1 MRYCSQHKVNNLYR
15 LALEYRL
22 RKLESLLL
30 EGKRDQEI
38 LRDFLGDDY
47 YDKYTSIKNKIKDPE
62 YKDIYKL
69 IKKDPNDVKDYID
82 SFQSNTDV
90 RRSKKSDGAK
100 LIYKDDLWKVYR
112 ITTYEAAQL
121 YGSHTRWCISGRYE
135 CYEERGEEY
144 FYGYIKNN
152 DLDGGYYFYIKND
165 GITKYCL
172 LRKENGAVQ
181 SIWDASDDELNAS
194 DILDIEEDF
203 PAIEGVFIPQQPSS
217 YPMFSDSIEV
227 VRNAIKHGDDIN
239 ERCTNKNSQYYGYTP
254 IDWHLKHSYRTDN
267 KNISIMLLS
276 NGANITKT
284 SPWKLI
290 FNWFPKSIIEI
301 AWDRGLKK
309 AVDISEMISYAIDDS
324 NVDLLMMLL
333 DLGNVDANAKL
344 SDGKSLLHREITSKD
359 GASVLAIKEL
369 IKYGCDV
376 NEVLDS
382 GENLLDLAKRTPN
395 SSRPVILN
403 LLENAMR
410 GNKIN

>member
-38 LRDFLGDDY
+38 LRDFLGDEY

-62 YKDIYKL
+62 YKDIYKI
-69 IKKDPNDVKDYID
+69 IKMDPNDVKDYID
-82 SFQSNTDV
+82 NFQSNTDV
-90 RRSKKSDGAK
+90 RRNKKSDGAK

-135 CYEERGEEY
+135 GHEERGEEY

-165 GITKYCL
+165 GMTKYCL

-395 SSRPVILN
+395 SSRPAILN

>member
-1 MRYCSQHKVNNLYR
+1 M
-15 LALEYRL
+15 L
-22 RKLESLLL
+22 R
-30 EGKRDQEI
+30 R
-38 LRDFLGDDY
+38 
-47 YDKYTSIKNKIKDPE
+47 
-62 YKDIYKL
+62 
-69 IKKDPNDVKDYID
+69 
-82 SFQSNTDV
+82 
-90 RRSKKSDGAK
+90 
-100 LIYKDDLWKVYR
+100 
-112 ITTYEAAQL
+112 
-121 YGSHTRWCISGRYE
+121 
-135 CYEERGEEY
+135 
-144 FYGYIKNN
+144 
-152 DLDGGYYFYIKND
+152 
-165 GITKYCL
+165 
-172 LRKENGAVQ
+172 ENGAVQ
-181 SIWDASDDELNAS
+181 SIWDAADDELNAS

-403 LLENAMR
+403 LLENAMSD
-410 GNKIN
+410 N

>member
-47 YDKYTSIKNKIKDPE
+47 YDKYISIKNKIKDPE

-135 CYEERGEEY
+135 GYEERGEEY

>member
-1 MRYCSQHKVNNLYR
+1 MRYYLQCGVNHLNR
-15 LALEYRL
+15 LALEYRV
-22 RKLESLLL
+22 RKLEMLLL

-47 YDKYTSIKNKIKDPE
+47 YDKYTSIKNRIKDPE

-69 IKKDPNDVKDYID
+69 IKMDPNDVKDYID

-90 RRSKKSDGAK
+90 RRNKKASGAK
-100 LIYKDDLWKVYR
+100 LIYQDDLWKVYR
-112 ITTYEAAQL
+112 ITTYKAAQL
-121 YGSHTRWCISGRYE
+121 YGSGTRWCITGRYE
-135 CYEERGEEY
+135 AHEERGEEY

-165 GITKYCL
+165 GRTKYCL
-172 LRKENGAVQ
+172 LRKENGAVH

-194 DILDIEEDF
+194 NILDIEEDF
-203 PAIEGVFIPQQPSS
+203 PAIEGVFIPQQPNS
-217 YPMFSDSIEV
+217 YPLFSDSIEV
-227 VRNAIKHGDDIN
+227 VRKAINHGDDIN
-239 ERCTNKNSQYYGYTP
+239 ERCSNKNSQYYGYTP
-254 IDWHLKHSYRTDN
+254 IDWHLKHSYRASN
-267 KNISIMLLS
+267 KNISIMLMS

-290 FNWFPKSIIEI
+290 FNWFPESIIKI
-301 AWDRGLKK
+301 AWDRGLSK
-309 AVDISEMISYAIDDS
+309 AVDLSEMISYAIDDS

-333 DLGNVDANAKL
+333 HLGNVDANVKL

-369 IKYGCDV
+369 IKYGSDV
-376 NEVLDS
+376 NEILDS
-382 GENLLDLAKRTPN
+382 GETLLDLAKRTPQ

-403 LLENAMR
+403 LLESAMS
-410 GNKIN
+410 GNQIN